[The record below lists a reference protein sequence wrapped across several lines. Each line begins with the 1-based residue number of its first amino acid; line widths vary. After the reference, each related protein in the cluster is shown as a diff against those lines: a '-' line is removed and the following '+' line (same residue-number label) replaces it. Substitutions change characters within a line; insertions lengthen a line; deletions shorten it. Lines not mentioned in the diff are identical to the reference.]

1 MTMETASFV
10 QVPLT
15 VSTLAAQ
22 RSVYLQRLE
31 RLQRLR
37 LQHESALN
45 PRGIRLLDRSVFAA
59 YCACRDIGVE
69 QEARRILHTVASD
82 ETTPPPPSEILSSE
96 S

>member
-1 MTMETASFV
+1 MTTETASFV

-37 LQHESALN
+37 LQHESELN

-59 YCACRDIGVE
+59 YCACRDIGAE
-69 QEARRILHTVASD
+69 QEARQILHAVVSD
-82 ETTPPPPSEILSSE
+82 ETTPAPPSEILSSE